1 MFNKTIM
8 MEYSLLKII
17 EKEIEL
23 IEIEYMKITER
34 KRKVE
39 VHILWKDLELK
50 KREIQNNKILER
62 ERCLCLK

>member
-1 MFNKTIM
+1 MVEN
-8 MEYSLLKII
+8 SLLKII

-23 IEIEYMKITER
+23 IEMEYMGVTER

-39 VHILWKDLELK
+39 IYILWKDLELK

-62 ERCLCLK
+62 EGCLCLK